1 MTKLLLTLALVF
13 FCSANI
19 IADESAETAKN
30 EIAERV
36 DILLDDGVIKNSKE
50 IRELSALLS
59 EDERNELFD
68 EYEQGKGKA
77 IALNM
82 LGFGIGSFLEQDK
95 FGGYTQLTASIV
107 GWSAIIGGF
116 VLVYNATEEQLDS
129 SSGKTYNSSY
139 SYSTY
144 TYTDTTY
151 KYKNSGSNATAAGLG
166 WACITVGVC
175 SLVANT
181 VFGLVRPCVY
191 TKKYNRTLKWSL
203 RSTAEIDSAKKESL
217 FSRAYRFIQDKRP
230 KSSAEPVSEPSESV
244 TEMSFSPIIN
254 PVNQSYG
261 LSLRFDLPS
270 R

>member
-1 MTKLLLTLALVF
+1 MK
-13 FCSANI
+13 S
-19 IADESAETAKN
+19 
-30 EIAERV
+30 
-36 DILLDDGVIKNSKE
+36 
-50 IRELSALLS
+50 
-59 EDERNELFD
+59 RNELFD
-68 EYEQGKGKA
+68 EYEQGKGNA

-107 GWSAIIGGF
+107 GWSALICGYA
-116 VLVYNATEEQLDS
+116 LVVNSNTTENQLVSSSASTYNHNTSYTTSYGTLTQVGAPNATTE
-129 SSGKTYNSSY
+129 
-139 SYSTY
+139 
-144 TYTDTTY
+144 TTY
-151 KYKNSGSNATAAGLG
+151 RYESKDTDDATAAGIG
-166 WACITVGVC
+166 WSCIAVGVC

-217 FSRAYRFIQDKRP
+217 FSKLNRFIQDKRP
-230 KSSAEPVSEPSESV
+230 KSSAEPVSESAESV

-254 PVNQSYG
+254 PIDQSYG
-261 LSLRFDLPS
+261 FSLRFALPTAKKW